1 MSAAANKSPKTTSVI
16 LGLGGN
22 LGDREANIR
31 AALKA
36 LKAHEAISKVKLSP
50 LVESFALTLEGVDES
65 KPKYLNGVIS
75 LETSLSAKELLE
87 VTQAIETAQGR
98 VRLARWSSRTLDI
111 DIITFGSNMKST
123 KTLTLPHPRAYERAF
138 VLVPWMLL
146 DPNAVLPGYGSVAAL
161 AEPMRHEVEVVL

>member
-1 MSAAANKSPKTTSVI
+1 MTAVI

-22 LGDREANIR
+22 LGDREANIL
-31 AALKA
+31 AAFKA
-36 LKAHEAISKVKLSP
+36 LKAHESISKVKLSP
-50 LVESFALTLEGVDES
+50 LVESFAVTLEGVDES

-75 LETSLSAKELLE
+75 LETKLSAKELLA
-87 VTQAIETAQGR
+87 VTQAIETERGR

-111 DIITFGSNMKST
+111 DIITFGTTIKAT

-146 DPNAVLPGYGSVAAL
+146 DANAVLPGHGSVADL
-161 AEPMRHEVEVVL
+161 AQPLRHEVEVVA